1 MQFATELCRIA
12 SNGFAPDEQKML
24 DLRETDG
31 LFEHFEVN
39 REPFWPI
46 ISRLLG
52 GSIVLHAVLA
62 ACIIFIPAVRDAL
75 SVAVMFRGAGFVDRP
90 YTKTQIENEGD
101 IVEISM
107 ERFRYPD
114 GYFAIDAQPVPS
126 PLPPIAFRPKSF
138 PPAQLATPSPAA
150 TPSPIASPST
160 AIAATATPSVS
171 AEDDKAKQKVEA
183 ELDRAAAENGVK
195 RPKEINT
202 RPFKD
207 LLADAKKK
215 KDSGEIDLSKQVEI
229 TIEADRDL
237 DGKLK
242 NAHVGGGDKKLE
254 AVALDFVSALSDSG
268 VLDFLEGTKHIKL
281 TVKIDD
287 KTVEVSA
294 SSEVESEERA
304 RQMEKGYSLLIVG
317 GRIIKRGQDE
327 EIYYNHTEV
336 TSKDKEVSVKFSMP
350 RKEMGELLSKAAAK

>member
-1 MQFATELCRIA
+1 MGSLWM
-12 SNGFAPDEQKML
+12 NKML
-24 DLRETDG
+24 DLTKTDG
-31 LFEHFEVN
+31 LFDHFEVN
-39 REPFWPI
+39 REPFWPGI
-46 ISRLLG
+46 TRLLA
-52 GSIVLHAVLA
+52 GSLVLHAAVA
-62 ACIIFIPAVRDAL
+62 ACVILIPPVRDAL
-75 SVAVMFRGAGFVDRP
+75 SVAVLFRGAGFVDRS

-101 IVEISM
+101 IVELTT

-114 GYFAIDAQPVPS
+114 GYFAMDAQATPT
-126 PLPPIAFRPKSF
+126 PLPMAVFTPQSF
-138 PPAQLATPSPAA
+138 HPFQLETPTPAPTPSPVA
-150 TPSPIASPST
+150 TPST
-160 AIAATATPSVS
+160 AIAAKATPSVS
-171 AEDDKAKQKVEA
+171 AEDEKAKQKVEA

-215 KDSGEIDLSKQVEI
+215 KDSGELDLSGQIEI
-229 TIEADRDL
+229 TVEADRDP

-242 NAHVGGGDKKLE
+242 NAQVKDKRGDKKLE
-254 AVALDFVSALSDSG
+254 AIALDFVSALSDSG
-268 VLDFLEGTKHIKL
+268 VLDFLEDTKHLRL
-281 TVKIDD
+281 TVKIDE
-287 KTVEVSA
+287 KNVEVSA

-327 EIYYNHTEV
+327 EVYYNHTEV

-350 RKEMGELLSKAAAK
+350 RKDMGALLSKYTVEKNNP

>member
-1 MQFATELCRIA
+1 MGSLR
-12 SNGFAPDEQKML
+12 DEPKML
-24 DLRETDG
+24 DLKETDG

-39 REPFWPI
+39 REPFWPV

-52 GSIVLHAVLA
+52 GSIILHAVLA
-62 ACIIFIPAVRDAL
+62 AGIIFIPAVRDAL
-75 SVAVMFRGAGFVDRP
+75 SIAVMFRGAGFVDRP

-101 IVEISM
+101 IVEITT

-114 GYFAIDAQPVPS
+114 GYFTMDAQPVPS
-126 PLPPIAFRPKSF
+126 PLPPIAFMPKSF
-138 PPAQLATPSPAA
+138 PPVQLATPSPAA

-160 AIAATATPSVS
+160 AIAATATPNVS
-171 AEDDKAKQKVEA
+171 AEDEKAKQKVEA

-215 KDSGEIDLSKQVEI
+215 KDSGEIDLSKPIELTV
-229 TIEADRDL
+229 EADRDA

-242 NAHVGGGDKKLE
+242 NAQVTDKRGDKKLE
-254 AVALDFVSALSDSG
+254 AVALDFISALSDSG

-287 KTVEVSA
+287 KMVEVSA

-350 RKEMGELLSKAAAK
+350 RKDMGELLSKAAAK

>member
-1 MQFATELCRIA
+1 M
-12 SNGFAPDEQKML
+12 
-24 DLRETDG
+24 DLNY
-31 LFEHFEVN
+31 L
-39 REPFWPI
+39 
-46 ISRLLG
+46 
-52 GSIVLHAVLA
+52 
-62 ACIIFIPAVRDAL
+62 IF
-75 SVAVMFRGAGFVDRP
+75 
-90 YTKTQIENEGD
+90 
-101 IVEISM
+101 
-107 ERFRYPD
+107 
-114 GYFAIDAQPVPS
+114 
-126 PLPPIAFRPKSF
+126 
-138 PPAQLATPSPAA
+138 
-150 TPSPIASPST
+150 PIASPST
-160 AIAATATPSVS
+160 AIAAAATPIPNVS
-171 AEDDKAKQKVEA
+171 AEDPKAKQKVEA
-183 ELDRAAAENGVK
+183 ELDRAAAENRVK

-229 TIEADRDL
+229 TIEADRDQ

-242 NAHVGGGDKKLE
+242 NAQVKDKRGDKKLE

-287 KTVEVSA
+287 KTVEVVA

-350 RKEMGELLSKAAAK
+350 PTSSSRAVMAKNRCASAPMTRARWRWPPCWSMRR